1 MKIAVVGGAL
11 QGVEVSYLAQEA
23 GIDVLL
29 IDRRPM
35 VPASGL
41 CDSFRQV
48 DVTDDHALDQAIGDV
63 ELVFPALESQDAL
76 SGLHTWALR
85 RGLPIL
91 HDPQAYAISASKIE
105 SERFFRRI
113 DIPIPAS
120 WPGCRFPVIAKPIY
134 GSGSQG
140 IRLFASADELRRVAG
155 KDPATGGWIVQ
166 EFLQGPTYSVE
177 VIQSRGHATAV
188 QITDLHMDE
197 HYDCKRVTAPSGLST
212 GLQEQLIGFS
222 LQIAHELGLEGI
234 MDVEAV
240 LHDGQFKVLEI
251 DARFPSQTPIA
262 VFLSCGINMVEILV
276 KGALDRSAESLIN
289 ERTPYRGVVL
299 EHIRV
304 EPGTLMVTGEHA
316 IAAAVSLKVRRDFF
330 GADEAITDYTDGKDS
345 WVATLICSGRDGN
358 EAWERRNASVSAI
371 RRRFNID
378 RYVDPS
384 PSTPDRGAMA

>member
-1 MKIAVVGGAL
+1 
-11 QGVEVSYLAQEA
+11 
-23 GIDVLL
+23 
-29 IDRRPM
+29 
-35 VPASGL
+35 
-41 CDSFRQV
+41 
-48 DVTDDHALDQAIGDV
+48 
-63 ELVFPALESQDAL
+63 
-76 SGLHTWALR
+76 
-85 RGLPIL
+85 
-91 HDPQAYAISASKIE
+91 
-105 SERFFRRI
+105 
-113 DIPIPAS
+113 
-120 WPGCRFPVIAKPIY
+120 
-134 GSGSQG
+134 
-140 IRLFASADELRRVAG
+140 
-155 KDPATGGWIVQ
+155 
-166 EFLQGPTYSVE
+166 
-177 VIQSRGHATAV
+177 
-188 QITDLHMDE
+188 
-197 HYDCKRVTAPSGLST
+197 
-212 GLQEQLIGFS
+212 
-222 LQIAHELGLEGI
+222 

-276 KGALDRSAESLIN
+276 KGALNRSAESLIN

-304 EPGTLMVTGEHA
+304 ESGTLMVTGEHA